1 MASVNSAQTHGRT
14 AGAPDVADLLK
25 TTVTDVLC
33 LERNAF
39 DPEASLGELGCDS
52 LDAMDILYRM
62 EIQLD
67 VPGDLLREPLDFNP
81 LNEPLTRL
89 EQHLRSA
96 LPSV

>member
-1 MASVNSAQTHGRT
+1 MATVNSAPAQGRT
-14 AGAPDVADLLK
+14 GAATDVAELLK

-33 LERNAF
+33 LEREAF
-39 DPEASLGELGCDS
+39 DPEASLGEMGCDS

-67 VPGDLLREPLDFNP
+67 VPGDLLREPLEFNP
-81 LNEPLTRL
+81 LTEPLARL

>member
-1 MASVNSAQTHGRT
+1 MASVNSARAQGRRSAT
-14 AGAPDVADLLK
+14 PDVADLLR
-25 TTVTDVLC
+25 TIVTDVLC
-33 LERNAF
+33 LERTAF

-62 EIQLD
+62 EIQLN

-96 LPSV
+96 LRSV